1 MLKAAISFFAGVA
14 VCGLVL
20 VGARTVIPALAV
32 SEGDAATSENSTM
45 LLADLLPDFEK
56 IYQESLTMPFKKAE
70 SKITDPDI
78 AAYYRDLMD
87 ATGLTPEG
95 Q

>member
-1 MLKAAISFFAGVA
+1 MLKVAISFVMGVV

-20 VGARTVIPALAV
+20 FGARTVMPAFAG
-32 SEGDAATSENSTM
+32 SEGDGGVSENTSIG
-45 LLADLLPDFEK
+45 LVNLLPDFEK
-56 IYQESLTMPFKKAE
+56 IYQEALTMPFKKAE

-78 AAYYRDLMD
+78 AAFYHDLMEE
-87 ATGLTPEG
+87 TGLTG

>member
-1 MLKAAISFFAGVA
+1 MLKVAISFVAGVF

-20 VGARTVIPALAV
+20 FGARTVMPAMAG
-32 SEGDAATSENSTM
+32 SGDDPVTSENSTIG
-45 LLADLLPDFEK
+45 LVNLLPDFER
-56 IYQESLTMPFKKAE
+56 IYQEALTMPFKKAE

-87 ATGLTPEG
+87 ATGLTG
-95 Q
+95 DNR